1 MSLTSKILSHFP
13 FGGQVLFEGQGL
25 YAVIKVIKKGSRINL
40 YTGKGFLQ
48 SSINR
53 QETLKGGHSDWF
65 LAAPW
70 FSGNFEGTI
79 DSLLILGLGAG
90 SEVPLYN
97 QVYKVNSIVG
107 VEIDPLIIDFGKRY
121 FDLNK
126 ANVRTING
134 DASFFLDTSV
144 DTYDQ
149 IILDP
154 FKGNVFEESCRSFP
168 FLNKIRNHLT
178 SEGVLFINRVLGDYS
193 NQSVEREL
201 KKIFNTVVTLRIRNN
216 LFVISTNSRRA
227 PKNSVEVQRL
237 LLEASKSRQA
247 LGFFKSLKLKDIKVS
262 PDSN

>member
-70 FSGNFEGTI
+70 FSGNFEGII

-97 QVYKVNSIVG
+97 QVYKVKTMTG
-107 VEIDPLIIDFGKRY
+107 VE
-121 FDLNK
+121 
-126 ANVRTING
+126 
-134 DASFFLDTSV
+134 V
-144 DTYDQ
+144 DT
-149 IILDP
+149 L
-154 FKGNVFEESCRSFP
+154 
-168 FLNKIRNHLT
+168 
-178 SEGVLFINRVLGDYS
+178 
-193 NQSVEREL
+193 
-201 KKIFNTVVTLRIRNN
+201 
-216 LFVISTNSRRA
+216 
-227 PKNSVEVQRL
+227 
-237 LLEASKSRQA
+237 
-247 LGFFKSLKLKDIKVS
+247 
-262 PDSN
+262 